1 MMGCGSPLGMFSA
14 VRGDRQTL
22 EYTLPTCSRYC
33 NVFHP
38 SDPVAFRMEPRFDS
52 RLAQLEPAVVPH
64 QGGYR

>member
-14 VRGDRQTL
+14 VRGDRQSL
-22 EYTLPTCSRYC
+22 DYTLPTCSRYV